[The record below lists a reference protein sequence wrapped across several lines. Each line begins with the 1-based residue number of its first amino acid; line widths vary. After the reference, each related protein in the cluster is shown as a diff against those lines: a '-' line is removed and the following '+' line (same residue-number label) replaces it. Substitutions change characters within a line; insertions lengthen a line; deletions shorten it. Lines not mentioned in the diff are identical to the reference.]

1 MTAVFILVNG
11 EDWVVVAQ
19 DMIIAYGAGNKIKE
33 GVTIIYFVIV
43 TLIGNMT
50 LLALFTGML
59 LHSFQQF

>member
-1 MTAVFILVNG
+1 
-11 EDWVVVAQ
+11 
-19 DMIIAYGAGNKIKE
+19 MIIAYGAGNKIKE

-59 LHSFQQF
+59 LHSFQQFQDESAIE